1 MRQKVSPGNPLL
13 RRYMRVPQ
21 TLQKEDVMVFPVGM
35 VSFFYNPPFLP
46 LLLEQEKKNQQ
57 THIRSKHGSRNLTA
71 IGAMADVG
79 VDETIAF
86 DGLLFLGRKNC
97 QLICSYSVWIL
108 KE

>member
-1 MRQKVSPGNPLL
+1 VRIVIFGSLVVWSLAFGE
-13 RRYMRVPQ
+13 RV
-21 TLQKEDVMVFPVGM
+21 VGW
-35 VSFFYNPPFLP
+35 SLFFYNPPFLP
-46 LLLEQEKKNQQ
+46 LLLLEQEKKNQQ

-86 DGLLFLGRKNC
+86 DGLLFPGRKNC
-97 QLICSYSVWIL
+97 QLICSFSVWIL